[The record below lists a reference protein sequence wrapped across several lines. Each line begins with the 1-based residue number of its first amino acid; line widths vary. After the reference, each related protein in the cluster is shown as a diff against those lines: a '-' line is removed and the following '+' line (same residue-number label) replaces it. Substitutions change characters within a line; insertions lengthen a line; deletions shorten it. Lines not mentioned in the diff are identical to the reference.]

1 MSHFIGEFEIRLDAK
16 GRLALPAGV
25 IRQLP
30 TAGGKVVINRGFE
43 PCLVLYPG
51 VEWDRQVAEL
61 SRLNPY
67 VRENREFV
75 RYFLRGA
82 SPAEPDSANRILIP
96 RALLDYAG
104 IDKDVVMMGNLSNL
118 ELWSPDR
125 YKAQLDREPEDFS
138 ALAEKVMGGRSV

>member
-16 GRLALPAGV
+16 GRLSLPAGV

-30 TAGGKVVINRGFE
+30 SGGGKVVINRGFE
-43 PCLVLYPG
+43 PCLVLYSG
-51 VEWDRQVAEL
+51 MEWDRQVAEL

-67 VRENREFV
+67 VKENREFV

-82 SPAEPDSANRILIP
+82 SPAEPDAANRILIP

-138 ALAEKVMGGRSV
+138 ALAEKVMGGRNV

>member
-1 MSHFIGEFEIRLDAK
+1 
-16 GRLALPAGV
+16 
-25 IRQLP
+25 
-30 TAGGKVVINRGFE
+30 
-43 PCLVLYPG
+43 VLYPG
-51 VEWDRQVAEL
+51 AEWDRQVAEL

-67 VRENREFV
+67 VKENREFV

-118 ELWSPDR
+118 ELWSPER

>member
-16 GRLALPAGV
+16 GRLSLPAGV

-30 TAGGKVVINRGFE
+30 SGGGKVVINRGFE
-43 PCLVLYPG
+43 PCLVLYSG
-51 VEWDRQVAEL
+51 MEWDRQVAEL

-67 VRENREFV
+67 VKENREFV

-82 SPAEPDSANRILIP
+82 SPAEPDAANRILIP

-104 IDKDVVMMGNLSNL
+104 IDKDVVMMGNLSKI

>member
-16 GRLALPAGV
+16 GRLSLPAGV

-30 TAGGKVVINRGFE
+30 SGGGKVVINRGFE
-43 PCLVLYPG
+43 PCLVLYSG
-51 VEWDRQVAEL
+51 MEWDRQVAEL

-67 VRENREFV
+67 VKENREFV

-82 SPAEPDSANRILIP
+82 SPAEPDAANRILIP